1 MAGNNRRKSLK
12 EIRYF
17 FLNGNI
23 HKTISLSRAK
33 DQVIAW
39 SYIDKKRMLYP
50 YSEVDKNMGN
60 AYSIAQVAA
69 MLNKHRVTI
78 QDYILEGKIK
88 SPQKIYP
95 IGTAS
100 EDSWFKYMFSD
111 KDVLDLHEFILE
123 SGHSKNVPS
132 RAELLA
138 LLKHSFILYTKTDSG
153 FVPVWKAD

>member
-1 MAGNNRRKSLK
+1 MARDTRRKSLK

-17 FLNGNI
+17 FLNGKI

-39 SYIDKKRMLYP
+39 SYPDKKRMLYP
-50 YSEVDKNMGN
+50 YSEVNKSMGS
-60 AYSIAQVAA
+60 AYSIVEVAS

-78 QDYILEGKIK
+78 QDYILEEKIK
-88 SPQKIYP
+88 PPQKVYP
-95 IGTAS
+95 IGNS
-100 EDSWFKYMFSD
+100 SDEGWYKYMFSD
-111 KDVLDLHEFILE
+111 SDILDLHEYILE

-132 RAELLA
+132 RTELLA

-153 FVPVWKAD
+153 FVPVWKAE